1 MTSHTLPDDPV
12 YAFCPAYDIDNMPQQ
27 IRIVF
32 DSMPGY
38 VPTAL
43 VALTLE
49 DAERICDRLNAR
61 IGSTGPMPGPPSPA
75 APCPPPA
82 MKPPI
87 EPGKPVYSRQRALRH
102 LRATGRWGSHVA

>member
-12 YAFCPAYDIDNMPQQ
+12 YAFCPAYDFDNMPQQ

-43 VALTLE
+43 VALSLD
-49 DAERICDRLNAR
+49 DALRIWTD
-61 IGSTGPMPGPPSPA
+61 STPASALIEMPGPPSPP
-75 APCPPPA
+75 APCPPLA

-87 EPGKPVYSRQRALRH
+87 EPHK
-102 LRATGRWGSHVA
+102 T

>member
-12 YAFCPAYDIDNMPQQ
+12 YAFCPAYDFDNMPQQ

-43 VALTLE
+43 VALNLD
-49 DAERICDRLNAR
+49 DALRICDRLNAR
-61 IGSTGPMPGPPSPA
+61 IGLDEMPGPPSLP
-75 APCPPPA
+75 APCPPLA

-87 EPGKPVYSRQRALRH
+87 EPNKM
-102 LRATGRWGSHVA
+102 

>member
-1 MTSHTLPDDPV
+1 MPSSHTLPDDPV
-12 YAFCPAYDIDNMPQQ
+12 YAFCPAYDFDNMPQQ

-32 DSMPGY
+32 ADMPGY

-43 VALTLE
+43 VALTLD

-61 IGSTGPMPGPPSPA
+61 SDSTGMPGPPSPA
-75 APCPPPA
+75 GPCPPPA

-87 EPGKPVYSRQRALRH
+87 EPNKM
-102 LRATGRWGSHVA
+102 

>member
-12 YAFCPAYDIDNMPQQ
+12 YAFCPAYDFDNMPQQ

-43 VALTLE
+43 VAL
-49 DAERICDRLNAR
+49 
-61 IGSTGPMPGPPSPA
+61 ST
-75 APCPPPA
+75 
-82 MKPPI
+82 
-87 EPGKPVYSRQRALRH
+87 R
-102 LRATGRWGSHVA
+102 

>member
-12 YAFCPAYDIDNMPQQ
+12 YAFCPAYDLGNMPQQ

-43 VALTLE
+43 VALSL
-49 DAERICDRLNAR
+49 ICCAQHM
-61 IGSTGPMPGPPSPA
+61 SVYVAVTGM
-75 APCPPPA
+75 
-82 MKPPI
+82 
-87 EPGKPVYSRQRALRH
+87 LR
-102 LRATGRWGSHVA
+102 

>member
-1 MTSHTLPDDPV
+1 MPSSHTLPDNPV
-12 YAFCPAYDIDNMPQQ
+12 YAFCPSYDLDNVPQQ

-43 VALTLE
+43 VGLTLD
-49 DAERICDRLNAR
+49 DALRICDRLNAR
-61 IGSTGPMPGPPSPA
+61 LGLDRDAWSAISPA
-75 APCPPPA
+75 GPCPPPA

-87 EPGKPVYSRQRALRH
+87 EPNK
-102 LRATGRWGSHVA
+102 T